1 MITPEEAD
9 NIHRII
15 ITDGA
20 AAAANWGFQKA
31 GEKVRAATEEQGYAA
46 LSGLTISLLD
56 QSKTTEA
63 ALLLWGQEQFDPR
76 PRSVKML
83 WDALDNYEY
92 NLAIGGGSQG
102 KTRTPAAWF
111 VLFWIHD
118 PKWTSVKVI
127 SVTGAHAAANMMAS
141 IKEFHEN
148 SAIPLPGRR
157 LDTTIDLND
166 GDKRAT
172 IAQVNL
178 PEGEDV
184 KGRLRG
190 FHPILRPTPHH
201 VFGRKSRIA
210 VVIDEGEDVSNGLW
224 EGLENIRGSA
234 ATGSRHI
241 VVYAGANPKK
251 RQSYFAQRCE
261 YPGGWGEFSIEDSEE
276 WTGPASMGSWH
287 VTRIDPAKSEN
298 IVEKKEVYPGFMT
311 YEGWL
316 SYMATGAT
324 HPDALTFARGAWPDE
339 MAEYRVT
346 PLEYFRDAYGEFVY
360 LEPPR
365 SVASC
370 DVALSLGG
378 DEAILTTGRYGNALG
393 WRKPDSTMIRFAKL
407 RPGLQIDQQIVIPK
421 ENALDMADRIIAM
434 LVTLGV
440 RPEDFII
447 DYSGNG
453 IAVHDPINKRYGGIR
468 GQKWTDEASQKKILI
483 EDTKLPEDLYKTVI
497 TEMAFCFAIWL
508 QVGMIK
514 IAPMV
519 GKELER
525 QAVDRSYYYMPN
537 GLRNLSDKQ
546 TYAAAHKGS
555 SPDRYDSAIMLPH
568 LVRMRDMT
576 ELTAV
581 QGASVYKPELPRNSV
596 IDEDVYVDLE
606 I

>member
-1 MITPEEAD
+1 MITPEEAN
-9 NIHRII
+9 NIHSII

-20 AAAANWGFQKA
+20 AAAANWGFKRA
-31 GEKVRAATEEQGYAA
+31 GEKVRAVSEEQGFSA

-56 QSKTTEA
+56 QFKTTEA
-63 ALLLWGQEQFDPR
+63 ALLLWGQDQFDPR
-76 PRSVKML
+76 PRSVQKI
-83 WDALDNYEY
+83 WNALNKYEY
-92 NLAIGGGSQG
+92 NLVIGGGSQG

-118 PKWTSVKVI
+118 PKWTSIKVI

-172 IAQVNL
+172 IAQINL

-201 VFGRKSRIA
+201 IFGRKSRIG

-224 EGLENIRGSA
+224 EGLENLRGSA

-251 RQSYFAQRCE
+251 RSSYFAQRCE
-261 YPGGWGEFSIEDSEE
+261 FPGGWGEYSLEHSEE
-276 WTGPASMGSWH
+276 WQGPASLGSYQ
-287 VTRIDPAKSEN
+287 VTRLDPAKSEN
-298 IVEKKEVYPGFMT
+298 VLEKKEVYPGLMT
-311 YEGWL
+311 FEGWM
-316 SYMATGAT
+316 SYMAKGST
-324 HPDALTFARGAWPDE
+324 HPDALTFARGSWPDE

-346 PLEYFRDAYGEFVY
+346 PLEYFREAYGEFVY
-360 LEPPR
+360 RDAPR
-365 SVASC
+365 NVGSC

-378 DEAILTTGRYGNALG
+378 DEAILTTGRYGLAMG
-393 WRKPDSTMIRFAKL
+393 FRKTDGSMIRFAKL
-407 RPGLQIDQQIVIPK
+407 RPGLQIDQQVVIPK
-421 ENALDMADRIIAM
+421 GNALDMADHIIKM
-434 LVTLGV
+434 LMTLGI

-447 DYSGNG
+447 DQSGNG
-453 IAVHDPINKRYGGIR
+453 IAVHDPINKRYGGIK
-468 GQKWTDEASQKKILI
+468 GQMWSDPAGEKKILL
-483 EDTKLPEDLYKTVI
+483 EDTKAPEDLYKTVI
-497 TEMAFCFAIWL
+497 TEMAFCFSIWL

-514 IAPMV
+514 ISPMV

-581 QGASVYKPELPRNSV
+581 QGTVMSAPQLPEHSV
-596 IDEDVYVDLE
+596 IDRDVYVDLDV
-606 I
+606 